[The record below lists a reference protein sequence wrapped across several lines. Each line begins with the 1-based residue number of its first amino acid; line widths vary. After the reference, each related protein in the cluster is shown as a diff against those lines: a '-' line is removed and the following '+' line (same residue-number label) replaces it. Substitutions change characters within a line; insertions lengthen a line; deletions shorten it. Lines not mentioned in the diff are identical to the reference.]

1 MSDDMNAMERA
12 LHLNTLQDELT
23 VSIASKIQDDKDKM
37 LVLLLYKVCNNMDST
52 RMTFIRF
59 AIMLHQHGILNDL
72 NFLMENPVAPP
83 VSDQFDDTNSSVHLE
98 QGLIDLP
105 EDQFS
110 DAWSDEEH
118 SKSEA
123 TSHTDSE
130 HIP

>member
-72 NFLMENPVAPP
+72 NFLMDGDCIE
-83 VSDQFDDTNSSVHLE
+83 SDHELMFGDDHHAVHQQQHAMEQELE
-98 QGLIDLP
+98 
-105 EDQFS
+105 
-110 DAWSDEEH
+110 
-118 SKSEA
+118 
-123 TSHTDSE
+123 
-130 HIP
+130 